1 MRGISN
7 GVVVQ
12 AKQEVEAGT
21 LREEIALLLRTFE
34 HDVAPDGH
42 VKETAHVEK
51 SRLKNAE
58 VFRKIGNAFL
68 SLGLTLPA
76 GKRDDPLRNDSV
88 AFKLGNTLMQSDHAG
103 TRGEAPLIEDNMR
116 QEVCTALG
124 RAILHIRNAA
134 GIQANS
140 VLRPQS
146 DTYERDRAFKSSVG
160 KLTLQLLEGA
170 GTLRN
175 SVPQDPKRK
184 EVFLEALGAVM
195 IKLEGVATRTQQT
208 ERDREDKSLLNRLP
222 AAVGPQAKQKL
233 PELKPHVRPDRPE
246 VKRVGSTLQKE
257 SSTRESPL
265 IRTLNT
271 GNHLVKRPL
280 LPSGQMANL

>member
-1 MRGISN
+1 
-7 GVVVQ
+7 
-12 AKQEVEAGT
+12 
-21 LREEIALLLRTFE
+21 
-34 HDVAPDGH
+34 VAPDGH